1 LAIVLLIIEL
11 ALLTEYFAFPDVKAV
26 LQDLCEMKPKMLS
39 DVELDAI
46 VWASVKSSSS
56 FVITVIS
63 DARALVADTRSILMQ
78 CSAVNFRWGAGV
90 LIPII
95 QPLPGVS

>member
-26 LQDLCEMKPKMLS
+26 LQDLYGMKPKVLS

-56 FVITVIS
+56 FVITDRS
-63 DARALVADTRSILMQ
+63 DARALVANT
-78 CSAVNFRWGAGV
+78 
-90 LIPII
+90 
-95 QPLPGVS
+95 